1 MAYSIYHFFA
11 DLCQKKG
18 EFTTQNPLAAFP
30 FSEEML
36 SCVSKER
43 FPDLAIKLNHND
55 SIFDG
60 GELIELKDNKNYSVT
75 PFRST
80 IPTGEKGIQRLIA
93 GAENIIRT
101 RMEEAGDDILSLP
114 IRQMFYLIR
123 GRKRSNVKVCLA
135 HGKFFET
142 VPVSTLISESFEQA
156 LEEQLDELRTSLSP
170 SMRRKLVDL
179 FSELETFGKPRS
191 TENASVQLRFRV
203 MTEVKAGGNIL
214 NQNQY
219 PQINDNT
226 LNFAVPCHSEAEQK
240 QHIDRLKTA
249 FEQMNS
255 PNLFAQIS
263 HFTVQHHFNGP
274 FLTFQTNL
282 LSA

>member
-11 DLCQKKG
+11 DLCLKKG
-18 EFTTQNPLAAFP
+18 EFTSQNRLEAFP
-30 FSEEML
+30 FNEEML
-36 SCVSKER
+36 SCVNEGL
-43 FPDLAIKLNHND
+43 FPDLAIKLNHNRA
-55 SIFDG
+55 IFSG
-60 GELIELKDNKNYSVT
+60 GEFIELKDSKSYSVAS
-75 PFRST
+75 FNST
-80 IPTGEKGIQRLIA
+80 IPTGEKDIHELIE
-93 GAENIIRT
+93 GTESTIRT
-101 RMEEAGDDILSLP
+101 QMQEAGDDILSLR
-114 IRQMFYLIR
+114 IRQVFYLTR
-123 GRKRSNVKVCLA
+123 GRKRSNVKVCLV

-142 VPVSTLISESFEQA
+142 VPVSTLISESFGQA
-156 LEEQLDELRTSLSP
+156 LEERLTELGTSLSV
-170 SMRRKLVDL
+170 SMKQKLLDL
-179 FSELETFGKPRS
+179 FSEQETFSR
-191 TENASVQLRFRV
+191 TRTVDNASVRLRFRV

-226 LNFAVPCHSEAEQK
+226 LNFAVLCHSEAEQK

-249 FEQMNS
+249 FEQMNI